1 MKQFVHIA
9 ILATTMACACAHA
22 QTQAQPAVAAPSMMS
37 TPAHP
42 DPHIPPAMRKPPR
55 DGASGPVLQYQAM
68 QKLKQRFEEADV
80 DGSGSLSRE
89 EARNAGLR
97 FVEKNFDHIDTAQ
110 RGVVTF
116 EDMKAFLIQRR
127 EEARSR

>member
-1 MKQFVHIA
+1 MKQT
-9 ILATTMACACAHA
+9 ILFATLAAAMACACVHA
-22 QTQAQPAVAAPSMMS
+22 QSQPDPVAPAMMS
-37 TPAHP
+37 APLRSAP
-42 DPHIPPAMRKPPR
+42 YVPPAMRKPPR
-55 DGASGPVLQYQAM
+55 DGAPNAVLQFQSM

-80 DGSGSLSRE
+80 DGSGSLSRD
-89 EARNAGLR
+89 EAHNAGLG

-116 EDMKAFLIQRR
+116 EDLKTFIIQRR

>member
-1 MKQFVHIA
+1 MKQFIHIA

-22 QTQAQPAVAAPSMMS
+22 QVQQPQPVSAPALMS
-37 TPAHP
+37 APAHP
-42 DPHIPPAMRKPPR
+42 DPYIPPAMRKPPR
-55 DGASGPVLQYQAM
+55 DGAPSPMLQYQSM
-68 QKLKQRFEEADV
+68 QKLKQRFEDADV
-80 DGSGSLSRE
+80 DSSGGLSRE
-89 EARNAGLR
+89 EAHNAGLG

-116 EDMKAFLIQRR
+116 EDLKAFIIQRR